1 MLASQENL
9 ELHTNKTK
17 PLVDQFLNSHYPA
30 ACYWRIQVP
39 ITSRSIKVI
48 TVTPGI
54 KTLNTFH
61 YVFPFQNVLFQKIQ
75 FQFIILCYIILIFI
89 QWLSYNYYK
98 LLVSHIA
105 LKTEIY
111 VSQTGRSF
119 SHDDWDFHTVIK
131 KGPFC
136 CLTLSV
142 TKKI

>member
-61 YVFPFQNVLFQKIQ
+61 YVPFQKCTFSKNTVTVY
-75 FQFIILCYIILIFI
+75 YIMLYN
-89 QWLSYNYYK
+89 SYFYSMIK
-98 LLVSHIA
+98 L
-105 LKTEIY
+105 
-111 VSQTGRSF
+111 
-119 SHDDWDFHTVIK
+119 
-131 KGPFC
+131 
-136 CLTLSV
+136 
-142 TKKI
+142 